1 MAQSKDDLPAEAARY
16 VMPSHFVESDSL
28 EVQGFVSGALRDLP
42 ADASRRDKA
51 IRLFEAA
58 RDDIR
63 YDPYCFALDEDSYRA
78 SRIAG
83 AEAAFC
89 VPKAILLAACLR
101 AVGIPAALGF
111 ADVRN
116 HLNTPKLQELMDSDL
131 FIYHGYVQLW
141 LDGETY
147 KVTPAF
153 NKELCERF
161 GVKPL
166 VFDGYHDAL
175 FHEFDEQNNRHMEY
189 VNDRGLYVDAPIT
202 EFLAAFRENYPKLEE
217 FNRARIARDSSGYD
231 SGFSKEVALKYLDD
245 FAPGQV
251 YRFRSDPM
259 SKEAIIAFA
268 REWDPQRLHTD
279 EDYATTIH
287 GSLIAS
293 GFQTMLEVFKPV
305 MTEFMVGIAN
315 IGGIGFDNLRWQ
327 RPVRPNEPLDIE
339 LTINSVTPSKSKPDR
354 GILHYT
360 LSARNPKGEVV
371 FSTDNPVMIRRKQN
385 DTD

>member
-1 MAQSKDDLPAEAARY
+1 
-16 VMPSHFVESDSL
+16 
-28 EVQGFVSGALRDLP
+28 
-42 ADASRRDKA
+42 
-51 IRLFEAA
+51 
-58 RDDIR
+58 
-63 YDPYCFALDEDSYRA
+63 
-78 SRIAG
+78 
-83 AEAAFC
+83 
-89 VPKAILLAACLR
+89 
-101 AVGIPAALGF
+101 
-111 ADVRN
+111 
-116 HLNTPKLQELMDSDL
+116 
-131 FIYHGYVQLW
+131 
-141 LDGETY
+141 
-147 KVTPAF
+147 
-153 NKELCERF
+153 
-161 GVKPL
+161 
-166 VFDGYHDAL
+166 
-175 FHEFDEQNNRHMEY
+175 
-189 VNDRGLYVDAPIT
+189 
-202 EFLAAFRENYPKLEE
+202 
-217 FNRARIARDSSGYD
+217 
-231 SGFSKEVALKYLDD
+231 
-245 FAPGQV
+245 
-251 YRFRSDPM
+251 M